1 MVDLRDDPSVI
12 EKLAKSRQRPIT
24 FEQGERLARE
34 LGAVKYVECSALTQ
48 RGLKNVFDEVCIR
61 VPCSLIFVLGSLE
74 PSLLHFSY
82 FCCGA
87 GVDRRQL
94 LLHLRK
100 RRHRK
105 RERIVKSYN
114 HNTSIHLRR
123 HLHRRHP
130 SLRPHPPTYTVSSA
144 IQRAHGSPNDLVSY
158 YMFIIISL
166 LQQLHN

>member
-61 VPCSLIFVLGSLE
+61 VPCSLCFVLGSLE
-74 PSLLHFSY
+74 PALLHVFHL
-82 FCCGA
+82 CCGM
-87 GVDRRQL
+87 GVDCRQL

-100 RRHRK
+100 RRRRK

-114 HNTSIHLRR
+114 HHTAIHFRYHIHR
-123 HLHRRHP
+123 HHP
-130 SLRPHPPTYTVSSA
+130 SLRPRPPHVHSVISDSK
-144 IQRAHGSPNDLVSY
+144 GSWFSK
-158 YMFIIISL
+158 
-166 LQQLHN
+166 